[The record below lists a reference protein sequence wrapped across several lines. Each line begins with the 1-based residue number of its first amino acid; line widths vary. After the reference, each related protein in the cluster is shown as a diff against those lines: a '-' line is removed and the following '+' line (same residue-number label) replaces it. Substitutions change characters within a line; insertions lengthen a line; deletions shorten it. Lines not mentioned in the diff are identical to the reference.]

1 MPDLRKLRELIKPS
15 KTDEGDGT
23 LGLPGGGIV
32 LTITAISSLVIAIQM
47 VNEYTKKLKYKRRI
61 VLVTNGLG
69 TMNTDGL
76 DHIVGKMK
84 EDSIELLVL

>member
-1 MPDLRKLRELIKPS
+1 M
-15 KTDEGDGT
+15 
-23 LGLPGGGIV
+23 PGGGIV

-76 DHIVGKMK
+76 DHIAGKMK